1 MTASL
6 VHPLSFFFAILA
18 DPLITEF
25 PATAEAVDVGS
36 ATTAGGYATQESNGR
51 FRGLSNQGATCY
63 LNSLLQSLYMTPEF
77 RAGLYE
83 WTYDEAKDGP
93 KEDCIPY
100 QLQSLFG
107 RMQLRYGVV
116 LTSSQAELCMLAC
129 VVWA

>member
-1 MTASL
+1 ML
-6 VHPLSFFFAILA
+6 IFIEPLILA
-18 DPLITEF
+18 F
-25 PATAEAVDVGS
+25 PATAEAIDAGS
-36 ATTAGGYATQESNGR
+36 TASGSYAAQKLNGR
-51 FRGLSNQGATCY
+51 YRGLSNQGATCY

-107 RMQLRYGVV
+107 RMQLRCDLG
-116 LTSSQAELCMLAC
+116 LKCN
-129 VVWA
+129 